1 MTLTLLTLTSAL
13 LVLTA
18 VYVLT
23 AKSKRH
29 AVLAGENTVV
39 GFADPSADTLTTG
52 HHASST
58 RTDWRLTTVTALCEA
73 EELLDVLEYQGYA
86 ERELVV
92 LGNSCFAVRWR

>member
-29 AVLAGENTVV
+29 AVLAG
-39 GFADPSADTLTTG
+39 A
-52 HHASST
+52 
-58 RTDWRLTTVTALCEA
+58 
-73 EELLDVLEYQGYA
+73 
-86 ERELVV
+86 
-92 LGNSCFAVRWR
+92 